1 MKTSP
6 LVLLALVGS
15 ASAQAT
21 PADQLAT
28 QIVGLEK
35 ALEWSGEL
43 ALGSVE
49 KVIEIRKFLKDLTQL
64 MAVVTYS
71 NDEYQQAVVDF
82 GRILNQYY
90 DIASKT

>member
-1 MKTSP
+1 MYIKLILKYKPYINVTIIIFINTFIKQKMKTSP

-49 KVIEIRKFLKDLTQL
+49 KVIEIRKFLKDLT
-64 MAVVTYS
+64 
-71 NDEYQQAVVDF
+71 
-82 GRILNQYY
+82 
-90 DIASKT
+90 